1 MKDVVPPAC
10 LVLALLLFIAAF
22 GVLVRD
28 PPQPGMDLHR
38 ARVQGDEAYQEVL
51 EAELAHR
58 QRQRKLLIGGLFGLA
73 VIVAA
78 AGYVAMRP
86 ADSPE

>member
-10 LVLALLLFIAAF
+10 LVLALLLFIAGF

-38 ARVQGDEAYQEVL
+38 ARVQGDEQHQEVL

-58 QRQRKLLIGGLFGLA
+58 QWQRKLLIGGLFGLA

-86 ADSPE
+86 ADGPE